1 MNTQIT
7 QNPNTYKTDA
17 QFPQTTSGDEIDLRE
32 LFAVIWQGKW
42 LILAITAVFTI
53 GAVIFAI
60 KQPNIYKS
68 EALLA
73 PASEEQGGGLSALAS
88 QFGGLASLAGVNLGG
103 KGGTDKTELAIQ
115 VLKSRQ
121 FTSEF
126 IQKHNILADLMAAEK
141 WDRDADKL
149 IYDPELYNE
158 QTNTWVRE
166 VKAPFKPEPSMQ
178 EAYKAFS
185 KMIAVNKAK
194 ETGMVTISVE
204 HLSPA
209 VAQQWVAW
217 LIQDINKVM
226 KDRDVAEA
234 NRSSEFLNKQIAL
247 TNVADIRTILYK
259 LVEEQAKTI
268 MFAEVRDEYVFKTID
283 PALVPEEKAKPRRS
297 LISLLGVFIGLLLG
311 IVVVLVRFFRI
322 KKKNDLY
329 DLYFRR
335 IRDVFLILV

>member
-7 QNPNTYKTDA
+7 QNPNTYQSDA
-17 QFPQTTSGDEIDLRE
+17 RFPQVQDDEIDLRE
-32 LFAVIWQGKW
+32 LFSVIWQGKW
-42 LILAITAVFTI
+42 LIIGITAVFAI
-53 GAVIFAI
+53 ASVAFAI
-60 KQPNIYKS
+60 LQPNIYKS

-88 QFGGLASLAGVNLGG
+88 QFGGLASLAGVNLGS
-103 KGGTDKTELAIQ
+103 KGGTDKTELAIE

-141 WDRDADKL
+141 WDRDADKI

-158 QTNTWVRE
+158 QTNTWVRKVE
-166 VKAPFKPEPSMQ
+166 APFKPEPSMQ
-178 EAYKAFS
+178 EAYKEFS
-185 KMIAVNKAK
+185 KIFAVNKAK
-194 ETGMVTISVE
+194 DTGMVTISVE
-204 HLSPA
+204 HLSPT
-209 VAQQWVAW
+209 VAEQWVTW

-283 PALVPEEKAKPRRS
+283 PALAPEEKAKPKRA
-297 LISLLGVFIGLLLG
+297 LICVLGTMLGGMLGVML
-311 IVVVLVRFFRI
+311 VLVRHFMR
-322 KKKNDLY
+322 KEQNLES
-329 DLYFRR
+329 R
-335 IRDVFLILV
+335 V

>member
-1 MNTQIT
+1 MKTEIT
-7 QNPNTYKTDA
+7 STIKDA
-17 QFPQTTSGDEIDLRE
+17 QFSPTLTNDEIDLRE
-32 LFAVIWQGKW
+32 LFSVIWQGKW
-42 LILAITAVFTI
+42 LIIAIIV
-53 GAVIFAI
+53 VFAI
-60 KQPNIYKS
+60 ASVVFAILQPNIYKS

-103 KGGTDKTELAIQ
+103 KGGTDKTELAIE
-115 VLKSRQ
+115 VLRSRQ

-141 WDRDADKL
+141 WDRDADKI

-194 ETGMVTISVE
+194 DTGMVTLSVE
-204 HLSPA
+204 HLSPT
-209 VAQQWVAW
+209 VAQQWVTW

-226 KDRDVAEA
+226 KERDVAEA
-234 NRSSEFLNKQIAL
+234 QRSTEFLNKQIAL
-247 TNVADIRTILYK
+247 TNVADIKTVLYK
-259 LVEEQAKTI
+259 LIEEQAKTI

-283 PALVPEEKAKPRRS
+283 PALAPEEKAKPKRA
-297 LISLLGVFIGLLLG
+297 LICVLGSMLGGMLGVMI
-311 IVVVLVRFFRI
+311 VLVRHFM
-322 KKKNDLY
+322 KKEGNPVLN
-329 DLYFRR
+329 
-335 IRDVFLILV
+335 

>member
-7 QNPNTYKTDA
+7 QNPNIHQSDA
-17 QFPQTTSGDEIDLRE
+17 RFPQVQDDEIDLRE
-32 LFAVIWQGKW
+32 LFSVIWRGKW
-42 LILAITAVFTI
+42 IILAVTAVFAI
-53 GAVIFAI
+53 GAVFFAI

-88 QFGGLASLAGVNLGG
+88 QFGGLASLAGVNLGS
-103 KGGTDKTELAIQ
+103 KGGTDKTELAIE

-185 KMIAVNKAK
+185 KMIVVNKAK
-194 ETGMVTISVE
+194 DTGMVTLSVE
-204 HLSPA
+204 HLSPT
-209 VAQQWVAW
+209 VAQQWVTW

-226 KDRDVAEA
+226 KERDVAEA
-234 NRSSEFLNKQIAL
+234 QRSTEFLNKQIAL
-247 TNVADIRTILYK
+247 TNVADIKTVLYK
-259 LVEEQAKTI
+259 LIEEQAKTI

-283 PALVPEEKAKPRRS
+283 PALAPEEKAKPKRV
-297 LISLLGVFIGLLLG
+297 LILMFGLILGL
-311 IVVVLVRFFRI
+311 IVAVA
-322 KKKNDLY
+322 
-329 DLYFRR
+329 
-335 IRDVFLILV
+335 FLIFRYIADENIES

>member
-7 QNPNTYKTDA
+7 QNSNAYKTDV
-17 QFPQTTSGDEIDLRE
+17 QFPQTTGGDEIDLRE

-42 LILAITAVFTI
+42 LIIGITAVFAI

-73 PASEEQGGGLSALAS
+73 PASEEQGGGLSGLAS
-88 QFGGLASLAGVNLGG
+88 QFGGLASLAGVNLGS
-103 KGGTDKTELAIQ
+103 KGGTDKTELAIE

-121 FTSEF
+121 FTSDF
-126 IQKHNILADLMAAEK
+126 IQRHNILADLMAAEK
-141 WDRDADKL
+141 WDRNADKL
-149 IYDPELYNE
+149 IYNPEIYNE
-158 QTNTWVRE
+158 KTNTWVRE
-166 VKAPFKPEPSMQ
+166 AKAPFKPEPSMQ
-178 EAYKAFS
+178 EAYKVFS

-247 TNVADIRTILYK
+247 TNVADIRIILYK

-283 PALVPEEKAKPRRS
+283 PALVPEEKAKPKRA
-297 LISLLGVFIGLLLG
+297 LICALGTLLGSMLG
-311 IVVVLVRFFRI
+311 VIS
-322 KKKNDLY
+322 KSSST
-329 DLYFRR
+329 
-335 IRDVFLILV
+335 